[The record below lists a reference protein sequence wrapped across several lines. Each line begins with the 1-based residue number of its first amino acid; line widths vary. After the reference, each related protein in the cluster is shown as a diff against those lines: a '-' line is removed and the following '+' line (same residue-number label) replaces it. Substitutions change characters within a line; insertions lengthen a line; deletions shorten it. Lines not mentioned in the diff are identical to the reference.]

1 MRIEWE
7 RFNNTG
13 SNTTGTT
20 DMDMLSIGAMFRF

>member
-20 DMDMLSIGAMFRF
+20 DFDVFGISAMFRF